1 MEIED
6 WKLEIGDGKLEIV
19 GGNVE
24 TWNCGTVE
32 PWYRGGDEE
41 RNSPSAGENLGLG
54 NTTG

>member
-32 PWYRGGDEE
+32 PWYRGEE
-41 RNSPSAGENLGLG
+41 FALGRGKSGTREHYGL
-54 NTTG
+54 TS